1 MILQPI
7 STYQEGAH
15 IPWWGWGQG
24 VASAKEKMLC
34 LVQKPFI
41 CMKGLLL
48 LVEEQLFIHMKS
60 LL

>member
-1 MILQPI
+1 
-7 STYQEGAH
+7 
-15 IPWWGWGQG
+15 
-24 VASAKEKMLC
+24 

-60 LL
+60 LLWLV